1 MKPKLIIKKFNGFS
15 PKTPSINLI
24 HNVPPIRYLLD
35 LGPKGRYIVSS
46 ELPSIRRRNVV
57 PNFLLEPVSINPIRV
72 IIRDIIGDSDV
83 RNLIEWFDSVGNNK
97 INATLQRIDPLG
109 VILDQWFLFGC
120 RPTYFSS
127 EPLEPF
133 EMVLQMDNFTLQF

>member
-1 MKPKLIIKKFNGFS
+1 MKPKLHIKKFIGFS

-24 HNVPPIRYLLD
+24 HNGTPIRYLLD

-46 ELPSIRRRNVV
+46 EIPSIRRNVII
-57 PNFLLEPVSINPIRV
+57 NFLPEPIRVNPIRV

-109 VILDQWFLFGC
+109 VILNQWILFGC

-133 EMVLQMDNFTLQF
+133 EMVLQMESFTIQF